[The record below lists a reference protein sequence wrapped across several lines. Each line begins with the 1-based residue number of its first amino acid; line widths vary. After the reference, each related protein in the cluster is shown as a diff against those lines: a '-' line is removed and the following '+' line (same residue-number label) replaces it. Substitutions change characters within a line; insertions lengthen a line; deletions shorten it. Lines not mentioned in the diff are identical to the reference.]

1 MCYITF
7 TILYNVP
14 ENFLVDIFLKFRT
27 GKVTL
32 LSQNE
37 LVLPRGQNDS
47 TLLSV
52 FLVLKKATG
61 FPGNATTCYIL
72 FEYFQQVGKT
82 TNIYLIFPTFRPKN
96 FSQKGRF
103 YIVQNYHDFRS
114 EIVIIL
120 WRKKLK
126 MHPKIT
132 NVFWGVRPPQN
143 PQTYTEYAKKVSLV
157 ADYMWECDIWV

>member
-47 TLLSV
+47 TFLSV

-61 FPGNATTCYIL
+61 FL
-72 FEYFQQVGKT
+72 EMLQHV
-82 TNIYLIFPTFRPKN
+82 TF
-96 FSQKGRF
+96 
-103 YIVQNYHDFRS
+103 
-114 EIVIIL
+114 
-120 WRKKLK
+120 
-126 MHPKIT
+126 
-132 NVFWGVRPPQN
+132 
-143 PQTYTEYAKKVSLV
+143 SLNTFNK
-157 ADYMWECDIWV
+157 

>member
-1 MCYITF
+1 MCVAQRFFFGASSERSIVAHIVKKFSGGLRPPDPPMCYITF

-37 LVLPRGQNDS
+37 LVLPRGQNES

-72 FEYFQQVGKT
+72 FEYFQKVGKT

-96 FSQKGRF
+96 FSLKGRF
-103 YIVQNYHDFRS
+103 LY
-114 EIVIIL
+114 
-120 WRKKLK
+120 
-126 MHPKIT
+126 
-132 NVFWGVRPPQN
+132 RPN
-143 PQTYTEYAKKVSLV
+143 LS
-157 ADYMWECDIWV
+157 

>member
-1 MCYITF
+1 MGYKKWLKRSQQRFFFSERLRSGALLLTLSEKFSYYITF

-14 ENFLVDIFLKFRT
+14 GNFLVDIFLKFRT

-96 FSQKGRF
+96 FSQKRRF

-120 WRKKLK
+120 
-126 MHPKIT
+126 
-132 NVFWGVRPPQN
+132 
-143 PQTYTEYAKKVSLV
+143 
-157 ADYMWECDIWV
+157 